1 MPRITDDDKRSRLER
16 IHLLLKR
23 NPRGLTEAEIAD
35 EVNIGR
41 RTVNTYLQDL
51 EIEGKAFKDGI
62 YWFPLVLKES
72 QLRPLDLSPE
82 EAVTLYLGARLLS
95 KQQDKRN
102 EPAETA
108 LLKLANA
115 LKADAG
121 VGAEIEQAARE
132 LAQRPV
138 QKEYQPIFRDIVRG
152 YIYRK
157 KIEIAYRPLN
167 WNKSFQTTFSTY
179 LLEPSPIG
187 FSTYL
192 IGHSSIVDKWRAY
205 RRSGLGWGITMEAF
219 HLEQLAWCGSRW
231 SPSSLAKR

>member
-16 IHLLLKR
+16 IYLLLKR

-102 EPAETA
+102 DPA
-108 LLKLANA
+108 
-115 LKADAG
+115 
-121 VGAEIEQAARE
+121 
-132 LAQRPV
+132 
-138 QKEYQPIFRDIVRG
+138 
-152 YIYRK
+152 
-157 KIEIAYRPLN
+157 
-167 WNKSFQTTFSTY
+167 
-179 LLEPSPIG
+179 
-187 FSTYL
+187 
-192 IGHSSIVDKWRAY
+192 
-205 RRSGLGWGITMEAF
+205 
-219 HLEQLAWCGSRW
+219 
-231 SPSSLAKR
+231 